1 MTTTGSWTSVG
12 EYGLTLDPYAEPKP
26 ALRVRGGLGRELK
39 KVPPALKRDP
49 AALELVALADW
60 IGDHAAQAR
69 TRVESWMTRSL
80 PVTAALIR
88 HVWPDPYWQRAL
100 RYAAVAPC
108 PDGEPDVERT
118 GLLTEVAAGPDGA
131 LELTGPDGR
140 TELRD
145 AVVAILHPVLLDPA
159 GSGRLTRWQE
169 LLDEFGGEQ
178 GIEQL
183 GRAVY
188 VRPGSSPAPHRHV
201 SHLQI
206 RAFDG
211 AAYNS
216 GSRFERV
223 VSRFGGRIHGESV
236 TFTFEERGG
245 THQLRVGLRYQGPM
259 APVDIHDCWWDDAKG
274 RTGTG
279 AYDPVPRVV
288 WSEGLRAVA
297 ALYDERDTEGRATD
311 RRAELPADSGAA
323 YQRYLIDC
331 AAYGSAGRPAAEPAA
346 ARQAPS
352 DSGLLGAGAVL
363 GGAPAAPDEE
373 TLTAVRLDWPVLDE
387 GHHLV
392 RLVPARAVEGEQAVA
407 RALGLRPATTGA
419 VPVGRI
425 GVRPLDFL
433 AQVSRVHPQHARQ
446 AMALLAPLRRCA
458 ETAPA
463 KPGRAATQL
472 QQTLEKLTATT
483 PELLPFALY
492 EGAKVVAGAGSPAMA
507 APLFTEARRL
517 EEAQG
522 GRVDDDA
529 LAAVFAEFTRLGVVS
544 AKLLQEH
551 RKGLAA
557 RLSPAETADRYLRL
571 VLVWCRAGREVP
583 RSFAEDLARAA
594 DGMALP
600 ADEDHIEILDALL
613 HRGGMDRTPLAV
625 WQSWEPA
632 LAALTAGSPAA
643 GRRALRLM
651 AAPRGTSA
659 AAKAATAEGWLELL
673 RRTGLLFAITGET
686 APGAPASLSGP
697 AASDARDSGQDSPSA
712 PASPSA
718 TPSPSPPPSP
728 GELASPAAVTEWLGL
743 FLEQY
748 QGMKQPVTGLDAVL
762 AAVARRLR
770 EAGGTWKP
778 PRGLTSHGPTGPAV
792 DLDLLALMS
801 RAGMPWAEPHAHVSL
816 DVVRWLASKGP
827 AAVEEI
833 AADPVLRPVVGREL
847 VVRGYGRGRH
857 VAAAHPL
864 TVAPRGLAA
873 LRRSRPLTT
882 VVEEGAEELAQRLH
896 ESGGAE
902 RPMALLDLLVHLE
915 PFHAAGLT
923 GPFARPAKEAAEA
936 DAAVLLAAALTDI
949 LGGAGRDATVSAG
962 HARELLAAVAPEVH
976 EECRDRIVRGR
987 AGQHVYTVT
996 STAQALAGLVV
1007 RMLPGLSDDDA
1018 AARPASAA
1026 LQQALVCEIRQE
1038 DLRRHLA

>member
-26 ALRVRGGLGRELK
+26 ALRVRGGSGRELK

-69 TRVESWMTRSL
+69 TRVEDWMTRSL

-100 RYAAVAPC
+100 RYAVIAPC
-108 PDGEPDVERT
+108 ADGEPDVGRA
-118 GLLTEVAAGPDGA
+118 GLLTGVAAGPDGA

-140 TELRD
+140 TVLSD
-145 AVVAILHPVLLDPA
+145 AVVAVPHPVLLDPA
-159 GSGRLTRWQE
+159 GSGRLTRWRD

-188 VRPGSSPAPHRHV
+188 VRPGSSPAPHPHV
-201 SHLQI
+201 SHVRI

-211 AAYNS
+211 AAYDS

-223 VSRFGGRIHGESV
+223 VSRFGGRVNGETV

-274 RTGTG
+274 RTGAG

-288 WSEGLRAVA
+288 WSEGLRAMA
-297 ALYDERDTEGRATD
+297 ALYDERDTEGWGAD

-323 YQRYLIDC
+323 YQRYLADC
-331 AAYGSAGRPAAEPAA
+331 AAYGSAGRPPAEPAA
-346 ARQAPS
+346 PRRTTS
-352 DSGLLGAGAVL
+352 GSGLLGAGAVL
-363 GGAPAAPDEE
+363 GGAPAGPDEE

-392 RLVPARAVEGEQAVA
+392 RLVPARAVEGEAAVA
-407 RALGLRPATTGA
+407 RALGLRPATA
-419 VPVGRI
+419 RPVPVGRVR
-425 GVRPLDFL
+425 VRPLDFL

-517 EEAQG
+517 EESRIEESQG
-522 GRVDDDA
+522 GRVDEDA
-529 LAAVFAEFTRLGVVS
+529 LAATFAEFTRLGVVS
-544 AKLLQEH
+544 AKLLQEY
-551 RKGLAA
+551 RQGLAA

-571 VLVWCRAGREVP
+571 VLVWCRAGREAP
-583 RSFAEDLARAA
+583 RSLAGDLARAA
-594 DGMALP
+594 DGAALP
-600 ADEDHIEILDALL
+600 ADEDHTEILDALL
-613 HRGGMDRTPLAV
+613 HRGGMHKAPLAV

-632 LAALTAGSPAA
+632 LAALTVRSPAA
-643 GRRALRLM
+643 GRRALRLT

-673 RRTGLLFAITGET
+673 RRTGLLSAITGEPAHGT
-686 APGAPASLSGP
+686 PASSSSSTGP
-697 AASDARDSGQDSPSA
+697 AAPSA
-712 PASPSA
+712 PA
-718 TPSPSPPPSP
+718 SP
-728 GELASPAAVTEWLGL
+728 GELASPAEVKGWLGL
-743 FLEQY
+743 FLKQY
-748 QGMKQPVTGLDAVL
+748 QGMKQPVAGLEAVL

-770 EAGGTWKP
+770 EAGEAWKP
-778 PRGLTSHGPTGPAV
+778 PRGLTSHGQTGPGV

-801 RAGMPWAEPHAHVSL
+801 RAGIPWAEPYAHVRL
-816 DVVRWLASKGP
+816 DVVRWLAAKGP

-833 AADPVLRPVVGREL
+833 AADPVLRPPVVREL
-847 VVRGYGRGRH
+847 VVRGHGREKH
-857 VAAAHPL
+857 VAGAHPL

-882 VVEEGAEELAQRLH
+882 VVEEGAEELAQRLLG
-896 ESGGAE
+896 SGGTGGSD
-902 RPMALLDLLVHLE
+902 RLTALLDLLVHLE

-923 GPFARPAKEAAEA
+923 GSFAGPAKEAAGA
-936 DAAVLLAAALTDI
+936 DAAVLLAEALTGI
-949 LGGAGRDATVSAG
+949 LGGAGGHATVPAG
-962 HARELLAAVAPEVH
+962 RARELLDAVGPEVL

-987 AGQHVYTVT
+987 AGQHVYTAT
-996 STAQALAGLVV
+996 STSQALAGLVV
-1007 RMLPGLSDDDA
+1007 RMLPDLPDDDDDA
-1018 AARPASAA
+1018 AARHAATA
-1026 LQQALVCEIRQE
+1026 LQQALVGEIRQE
-1038 DLRRHLA
+1038 DLRKHLA